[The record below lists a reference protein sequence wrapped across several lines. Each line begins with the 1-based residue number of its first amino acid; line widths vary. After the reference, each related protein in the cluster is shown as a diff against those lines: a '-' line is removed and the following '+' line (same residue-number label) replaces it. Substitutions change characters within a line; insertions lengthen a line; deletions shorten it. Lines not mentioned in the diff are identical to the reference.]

1 MTDPGRAARRRALL
15 AASGYGAVVTLTD
28 LLTPRMR
35 YAYVHR
41 ITAAIM
47 HGPLP
52 VLSSTAAMASPR
64 AGAESPEPIARITC
78 ALATD
83 GLDVGGIGSV
93 IEMLAGGLP
102 SAGVRPVVVCRG
114 DGVRAARLRTAG
126 IEVRPVATAG
136 EAAAALRDVDVVAL
150 HSAPGY
156 LEEAAVDS
164 GLPLVIAMHNT
175 EIHFTRGR
183 WATFRALLHRAAVGV
198 AVSETVRDFHARH
211 VPAEDVPRMRVV
223 ENGAPEAP
231 PATGAERA
239 AARDALSGVLGVP
252 LGDDVVFVCL
262 ARYDSQKNVAGT
274 VASFLHALDTRLT
287 GARFVYAGD
296 PSDWVELR
304 RADAIRRSSPHAGR
318 VHLLGSSDAR
328 TLLLAA
334 DAFLLNSFFEGWA
347 VAAASVA
354 ATGLPLVLSDVGG
367 GAELVAFDP
376 ARSVLVPNATGEAAA
391 VSDARVASARRHSRR
406 QSNRDALADALAVT
420 AHRVRADPV
429 RRVPPGIRSGIAD
442 MVQGHAA
449 AMTHAFGIRDV
460 GADLGTRADE
470 NGG

>member
-1 MTDPGRAARRRALL
+1 MTDPGRAVRRRAQL

-41 ITAAIM
+41 LTAAIL
-47 HGPLP
+47 HRPLP
-52 VLSSTAAMASPR
+52 VLPSNATTASPR
-64 AGAESPEPIARITC
+64 AEASSDPVVRITC

-93 IEMLAGGLP
+93 IETLAAGLP
-102 SAGVRPVVVCRG
+102 AAGVRPVVVCRG
-114 DGVRAARLRTAG
+114 EGVRAARLRADG
-126 IEVRPVATAG
+126 IDVRAVATAG

-156 LEEAAVDS
+156 TEEAAVDS

-175 EIHFTRGR
+175 EIHFTRRR
-183 WATFRALLHRAAVGV
+183 WAAFRALLHRSAVGV
-198 AVSETVRDFHARH
+198 AVSKTVRDFHARRI
-211 VPAEDVPRMRVV
+211 PPEDALRLRVV
-223 ENGAPEAP
+223 ENGAPQAP
-231 PATGAERA
+231 PAATAERT
-239 AARDALSGVLGVP
+239 AARDALAGVLGVE

-287 GARFVYAGD
+287 GARLVYAGD

-304 RADAIRRSSPHAGR
+304 RADAIRRSSPHADR
-318 VHLLGSSDAR
+318 VHLLGNSDAR

-334 DAFLLNSFFEGWA
+334 DAFLLNSFFEGWP
-347 VAAASVA
+347 VAATEAA

-367 GAELVAFDP
+367 GAELVSFDP
-376 ARSVLVPNATGEAAA
+376 RRSLLVPNATGEAAA
-391 VSDARVASARRHSRR
+391 VTDARVAAARRRSRR
-406 QSNRDALADALAVT
+406 QLNRDALADALAM
-420 AHRVRADPV
+420 AADRVRADPV
-429 RRVPPGIRSGIAD
+429 RHVPPGIRSGIAA

-449 AMTHAFGIRDV
+449 ALMHAYGIPGV
-460 GADLGTRADE
+460 GADLGAHSEDD
-470 NGG
+470 GA